1 MRSFDISEEADQDLL
16 GIWNYSFKNWG
27 IEQADHYL
35 DLIEAGCQKIGD
47 GSAVT
52 RSLKKIHRKL
62 KSSHCEH
69 HYIFYLS
76 NPGQKP
82 LVIAVLH
89 ENMDLI
95 ARVKKRL

>member
-16 GIWNYSFKNWG
+16 GIWNYSFENWG
-27 IEQADHYL
+27 IEQADRYL
-35 DLIEAGCQKIGD
+35 DLIEAGCLQIVD

-52 RSLKKIHRKL
+52 RSFAKIHPKL

-76 NPGQKP
+76 NPDQKP

-89 ENMDLI
+89 ENMDLV
-95 ARVKKRL
+95 ARVKERL